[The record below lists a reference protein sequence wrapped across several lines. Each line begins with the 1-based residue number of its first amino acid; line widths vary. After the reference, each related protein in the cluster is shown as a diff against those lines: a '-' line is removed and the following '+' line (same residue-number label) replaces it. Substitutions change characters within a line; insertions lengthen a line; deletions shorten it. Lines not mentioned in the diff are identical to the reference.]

1 VSPTIGVDFKLKHVV
16 VNKQRL
22 KLALWDTGTHH
33 GGTAWLHTPW
43 TLTHLPAGQERFRTL
58 TSSYYR
64 GAQGLVFVYDI
75 TRPESFANLR
85 EVWLR
90 EVEMYATLPDA
101 VKLVIGNKLDRESE
115 RAVSRADGV
124 AFARQHGALFLEVS
138 AKSSVGV
145 QEAFAELVQ
154 RVAESPAM
162 LSAGTGGGRLPAQAT
177 RGGSVCC

>member
-1 VSPTIGVDFKLKHVV
+1 MGHWHAPWRD
-16 VNKQRL
+16 RL
-22 KLALWDTGTHH
+22 AAHSLDAHPPP
-33 GGTAWLHTPW
+33 A
-43 TLTHLPAGQERFRTL
+43 AGQERFRTL

-154 RVAESPAM
+154 RVAESPAL
-162 LSAGTGGGRLPAQAT
+162 LSGTGGGRLPAQAT